1 MMKIRDVLL
10 EKEVVDL
17 HDEHAF
23 KRRHLLLARG
33 MMWLSI
39 LQLPVNPGACTFVIQ
54 TISFYQHYFP
64 PKTSLSHQPLRS
76 TG

>member
-17 HDEHAF
+17 HDEHAL

-33 MMWLSI
+33 MM
-39 LQLPVNPGACTFVIQ
+39 
-54 TISFYQHYFP
+54 
-64 PKTSLSHQPLRS
+64 
-76 TG
+76 

>member
-17 HDEHAF
+17 HDEHAL

-39 LQLPVNPGACTFVIQ
+39 LQLPVNSGTCTFVIQ
-54 TISFYQHYFP
+54 TISFYQDEDYF
-64 PKTSLSHQPLRS
+64 
-76 TG
+76 